1 LAIGNCWQLTKQ
13 KQKVQFGVR
22 KGRYDKN
29 MALKLNNVPQFI
41 KVARKLIVKN
51 YRLIESLNTF
61 GQRIEIIDW
70 AIVFCRDAGVA
81 LIVGTILGGVVDQLN
96 WFLALLLLLS
106 SSVLCYI
113 SLRLLIVKA
122 KI

>member
-1 LAIGNCWQLTKQ
+1 
-13 KQKVQFGVR
+13 
-22 KGRYDKN
+22 